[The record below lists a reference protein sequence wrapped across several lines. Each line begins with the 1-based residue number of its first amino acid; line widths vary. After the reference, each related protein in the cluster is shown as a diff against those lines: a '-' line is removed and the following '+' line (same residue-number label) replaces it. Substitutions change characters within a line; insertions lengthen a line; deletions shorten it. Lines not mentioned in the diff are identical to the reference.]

1 MLLLKQFKPR
11 SSNMSPWVAAIVVM
25 VFGAYAYMD
34 AQIGSESPT
43 TSSLTI
49 EEIIEEDRSEQAVE
63 AAYSRILPMLGTFEE

>member
-1 MLLLKQFKPR
+1 
-11 SSNMSPWVAAIVVM
+11 MSPWVAAIVVM